1 MTVDAEGHF
10 SIIIR
15 RADLPRIASNNRLTA
30 TGAEGQTIVQGS
42 IAYFGTLSFGAG
54 AEVTAHIEA
63 STFAN
68 ADGESQRR
76 VVTFRGDEM
85 EYANYSSSFGAS
97 VARAVWRRAK

>member
-1 MTVDAEGHF
+1 V
-10 SIIIR
+10 
-15 RADLPRIASNNRLTA
+15 LPTNCAPAPAAGTALCAVFGSLVGRLT
-30 TGAEGQTIVQGS
+30 
-42 IAYFGTLSFGAG
+42 FGEG

-76 VVTFRGDEM
+76 VVTVYGDEM
-85 EYANYSSSFGAS
+85 EYAIYSSSFGAS

>member
-1 MTVDAEGHF
+1 
-10 SIIIR
+10 
-15 RADLPRIASNNRLTA
+15 
-30 TGAEGQTIVQGS
+30 VQGS
-42 IAYFGTLSFGAG
+42 IAYFGTLTFGEG

-63 STFAN
+63 SSFAN